1 MKFKFYITEIYST
14 DVTVEANSEEEAY
27 EKVEEMCNNDEI
39 DVVSP
44 EFFSERNI
52 ELDEWGTRMMN
63 ESKE

>member
-39 DVVSP
+39 DVISP

>member
-27 EKVEEMCNNDEI
+27 EKVGEMCNNDEI
-39 DVVSP
+39 DVMSP

-52 ELDEWGTRMMN
+52 ELDEYATRWLN
-63 ESKE
+63 KEEE

>member
-39 DVVSP
+39 DVMSP

-52 ELDEWGTRMMN
+52 ELDEYATRWLN
-63 ESKE
+63 KEEE

>member
-39 DVVSP
+39 DVMSP

>member
-1 MKFKFYITEIYST
+1 MKFKFYITEIYSA

-27 EKVEEMCNNDEI
+27 EKGEEMCNNDEI
-39 DVVSP
+39 DVMSP